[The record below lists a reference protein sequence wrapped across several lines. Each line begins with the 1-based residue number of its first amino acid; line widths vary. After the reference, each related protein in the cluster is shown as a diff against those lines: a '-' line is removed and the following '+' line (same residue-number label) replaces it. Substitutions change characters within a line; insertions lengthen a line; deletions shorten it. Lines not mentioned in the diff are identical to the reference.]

1 MIKGRYVALVEVDF
15 CIPKAEDIR
24 PIEDMRSDYAKGVVD
39 EVLKNDLEEIFTTKD
54 RGYTKVKVTR
64 QYADVIECPEE
75 GEEE

>member
-15 CIPKAEDIR
+15 CVTEAEDIR
-24 PIEDMRSDYAKGVVD
+24 PIEDMRSDYANGVVD
-39 EVLKNDLEEIFTTKD
+39 EVLKNELEEIFTTKD
-54 RGYTKVKVTR
+54 RGYTTVKVTR

>member
-15 CIPKAEDIR
+15 CVTDVDGIR
-24 PIEDMRSDYAKGVVD
+24 PIEEMRKDYADGVVD
-39 EVLKNDLEEIFTTKD
+39 RVLRDQLEEIFTTKGK
-54 RGYTKVKVTR
+54 GYTTVKVTR